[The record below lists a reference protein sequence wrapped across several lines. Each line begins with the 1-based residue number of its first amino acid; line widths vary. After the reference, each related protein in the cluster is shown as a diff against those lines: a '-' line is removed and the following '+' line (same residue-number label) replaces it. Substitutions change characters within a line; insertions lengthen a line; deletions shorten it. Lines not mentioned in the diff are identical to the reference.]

1 MILEKYADFNLGQK
15 QLFSK
20 ICLKLLQNSF
30 IARDKE
36 DNKEMYYFLL
46 SFKNYFDEYFDIM
59 DFEVVLDRELGAI
72 QLVHREGSNLLKL
85 KKDETLVLLI
95 LRILYHQ
102 HLIKTSVNDNII
114 IKVDEIHQYYD
125 SLELK
130 KKINKTDL
138 IKVLR
143 TYRRLNLI
151 EPLGDITK
159 ANTKIVIYPTILLA
173 INTQAINDVY
183 NLIANIEDKNEGDE
197 NEETDES

>member
-1 MILEKYADFNLGQK
+1 MILEKYAELNMTQK
-15 QLFSK
+15 ELFSK
-20 ICLKLLQNSF
+20 TCLKLLQNSF
-30 IARDKE
+30 LSRDKE

-46 SFKNYFDEYFDIM
+46 SFKNYFDEYFSIM
-59 DFEVVLDRELGAI
+59 DFEIVLDRELGAI
-72 QLVHREGSNLLKL
+72 QLIHREGNNLLKL

-102 HLIKTSVNDNII
+102 HLVKTSINDNIVI
-114 IKVDEIHQYYD
+114 RVDEIHQYYD

-138 IKVLR
+138 VKILR

-159 ANTKIVIYPTILLA
+159 ANTKIIIYPTILLA

-183 NLIANIEDKNEGDE
+183 NLIANIEDKSEGEE
-197 NEETDES
+197 NEETN

>member
-1 MILEKYADFNLGQK
+1 MILEKYDELNQGQK
-15 QLFSK
+15 QIFAK
-20 ICLKLLQNSF
+20 TCLKLLQNSF

-46 SFKNYFDEYFDIM
+46 SFKNYFDEYFDVM
-59 DFEVVLDRELGAI
+59 DFEIVLDREMGAV
-72 QLVHREGSNLLKL
+72 QLVHREGTNLLRL
-85 KKDETLVLLI
+85 KKEETLVLLI

-102 HLIKTSVNDNII
+102 HLVKTSVNDNII
-114 IKVDEIHQYYD
+114 IRVDEIHQYYD

-138 IKVLR
+138 VKILR
-143 TYRRLNLI
+143 VYRRLNLI

-159 ANTKIVIYPTILLA
+159 ANTRIVIYPTILLA

-183 NLIANIEDKNEGDE
+183 NLIANIEDKNEGED
-197 NEETDES
+197 NEETD